1 MSKKMERKVERK
13 NVSEKCSIKLQHFLC
28 LLYPTVKVYHI
39 KLTDQSAL
47 EEKDLDKIVEDV
59 ANSDPRLSDGDRS
72 KKIIEVDLSSKK
84 GASSLL
90 AQAIEQYIVSF

>member
-1 MSKKMERKVERK
+1 MERKVKRR
-13 NVSEKCSIKLQHFLC
+13 NVSGELQISFNSFLC
-28 LLYPTVKVYHI
+28 LLYPIVKVYHI

-47 EEKDLDKIVEDV
+47 QEEDLDKIVEDV
-59 ANSDPRLSDGDRS
+59 ANSDPKLNDGDRS

-84 GASSLL
+84 GAASLL